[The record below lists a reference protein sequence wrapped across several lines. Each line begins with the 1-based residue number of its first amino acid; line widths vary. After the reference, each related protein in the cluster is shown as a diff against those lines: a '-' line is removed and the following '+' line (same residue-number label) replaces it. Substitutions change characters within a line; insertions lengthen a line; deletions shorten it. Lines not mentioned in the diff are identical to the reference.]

1 MLYGIPFGLCRY
13 ACSLLRQGMKQVIM
27 TLTNTES
34 DKVMIVSLSVI
45 DDSFIVT
52 MLEVLEFD
60 FMLSFTANFYD

>member
-1 MLYGIPFGLCRY
+1 
-13 ACSLLRQGMKQVIM
+13 MKQVIM